1 MGWLKK
7 RHGFEVNYEH
17 LAFAPPGVIY
27 AMNVVL
33 RILTKPGDR
42 SWYPCPTTTRC
53 LTWSP
58 GAAGSW

>member
-1 MGWLKK
+1 MSIW
-7 RHGFEVNYEH
+7 R
-17 LAFAPPGVIY
+17 FAPPGVIY

-42 SWYPCPTTTRC
+42 VMVPMPNYDPLFDMVT
-53 LTWSP
+53 